1 MSTIEKKLYE
11 EITVK
16 GNTRSDYGIGSK
28 KYIKDF
34 PTVNPDQNGS
44 NLYDFE
50 IIKQDIITRFPY

>member
-28 KYIKDF
+28 HIKDF
-34 PTVNPDQNGS
+34 PTVNP
-44 NLYDFE
+44 
-50 IIKQDIITRFPY
+50 